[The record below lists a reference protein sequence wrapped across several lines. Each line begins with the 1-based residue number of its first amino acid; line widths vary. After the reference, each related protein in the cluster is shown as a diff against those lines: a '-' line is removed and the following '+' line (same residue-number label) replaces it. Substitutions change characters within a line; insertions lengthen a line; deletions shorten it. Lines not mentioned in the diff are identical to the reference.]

1 VSINYAFCLLDII
14 DWLHQAKSTV
24 LIVPIIHEREFV
36 FPLHGELSMTSS
48 ELVLAVVPLALW
60 AQVLSR
66 GLLRRNKSVFIY
78 DLIKIRIVGRVNP
91 GTRIKPLVLL

>member
-1 VSINYAFCLLDII
+1 MSVDYAFCLFDIV
-14 DWLHQAKSTV
+14 DWPHKPKSTV
-24 LIVPIIHEREFV
+24 LIVPSIQARKPILS
-36 FPLHGELSMTSS
+36 LHGELSLSRHQ
-48 ELVLAVVPLALW
+48 LVLAVVPLTLW